1 MSSIIS
7 STAAES
13 SLFAALRNAPAPLA
27 SVAPELHPSAPN
39 AVTPEANAVTPEAAA
54 GGQSWPAGQSPA
66 SSSVAG
72 RRAPRPG
79 APRLGARH
87 SWVDG

>member
-54 GGQSWPAGQSPA
+54 DGQSWPAGQSPA
-66 SSSVAG
+66 SSSVTEASG
-72 RRAPRPG
+72 ASSRRCSG
-79 APRLGARH
+79 E
-87 SWVDG
+87 DGSI